1 MLERHLPSGSK
12 HGLRAEGE
20 VTTVMT
26 MTEPPRARDS
36 VEDEAIKR
44 EREHMLPH

>member
-12 HGLRAEGE
+12 HGLWAEGE

-26 MTEPPRARDS
+26 TEPPRARDS
-36 VEDEAIKR
+36 VEDEAIKG